1 MEGDAGSG
9 QLTPTP
15 PLEADERPD
24 SDLSGHVDD
33 AGTDGSPASAVSD
46 AADSAR
52 DAAPVSDSRLS
63 GRRLNW
69 VIAAVALSALLI
81 TAAGV
86 VALIGHRRSAA
97 AANGEAMAVAA
108 AKDCITAT
116 QAPDVKVMA
125 ESQRRIVECSSEN
138 FAAQANLYSGLLFD
152 AYQTV
157 NAQVK
162 VTDMR
167 AAAEKHNPDGSIDV
181 LVATRVAMSNS
192 QQKDQELSYRL
203 RVRMVPSGGTY
214 KIDNIEPV
222 SK

>member
-15 PLEADERPD
+15 PLTVDETGD
-24 SDLSGHVDD
+24 SV
-33 AGTDGSPASAVSD
+33 AQ
-46 AADSAR
+46 
-52 DAAPVSDSRLS
+52 SRLLS
-63 GRRLNW
+63 GRW
-69 VIAAVALSALLI
+69 PAGVIAGLAVAALVLTI
-81 TAAGV
+81 AGV
-86 VALIGHRRSAA
+86 LALIGHRHSAA
-97 AANGEAMAVAA
+97 AERDEAIAVAA

-116 QAPDVKVMA
+116 QAPDVKAMA
-125 ESQRRIVECSSEN
+125 DNQRKIVECSTET
-138 FAAQANLYSGLLFD
+138 FATQANMYGGLLAD

-162 VTDMR
+162 ISHMR

-181 LVATRVAMSNS
+181 LVATRVAMSND
-192 QQKDQELSYRL
+192 QQLNQELSYRL
-203 RVRMVPSGGTY
+203 RVRMVPDGGTY

>member
-1 MEGDAGSG
+1 MEGDAGPG

-15 PLEADERPD
+15 PLTADESVAPD
-24 SDLSGHVDD
+24 SVISDRD
-33 AGTDGSPASAVSD
+33 AGTAVPAAG
-46 AADSAR
+46 
-52 DAAPVSDSRLS
+52 PEPSDSRLS

-69 VIAAVALSALLI
+69 VIAGIALAALLVA
-81 TAAGV
+81 AAGV
-86 VALIGHRRSAA
+86 LALLGSTRSAA
-97 AANGEAMAVAA
+97 AARDEAAAVAA

-116 QAPDVKVMA
+116 QAPDVKAMA
-125 ESQRRIVECSSEN
+125 ESQRKIVACSSEN
-138 FAAQANLYSGLLFD
+138 YAAQANLYGGLLAD

-167 AAAEKHNPDGSIDV
+167 AAAEKRNPDGSFDV
-181 LVATRVAMSNS
+181 LVATRVLMSNN
-192 QQKDQELSYRL
+192 QQQDQELSYRL
-203 RVRMVPSGGTY
+203 RVRMVPADGTF

>member
-15 PLEADERPD
+15 PLTADE
-24 SDLSGHVDD
+24 
-33 AGTDGSPASAVSD
+33 
-46 AADSAR
+46 
-52 DAAPVSDSRLS
+52 PVEPVAQSRLLS
-63 GRRLNW
+63 GRW
-69 VIAAVALSALLI
+69 PAGVIAGVASAAIVLTI
-81 TAAGV
+81 VGV
-86 VALIGHRRSAA
+86 LALIGHRHNAA
-97 AANGEAMAVAA
+97 AARDEAVAVA
-108 AKDCITAT
+108 QAKDCITAT
-116 QAPDVKVMA
+116 QAPDVKAMA
-125 ESQRRIVECSSEN
+125 DNQRKIVECSTET
-138 FAAQANLYSGLLFD
+138 FATQANMYGGLLAD

-181 LVATRVAMSNS
+181 LVATRVAMSNN
-192 QQKDQELSYRL
+192 QQLNQELSYRL
-203 RVRMVPSGGTY
+203 RVRMVPDGGTF

>member
-15 PLEADERPD
+15 PLAADESPEPE
-24 SDLSGHVDD
+24 LSVDD
-33 AGTDGSPASAVSD
+33 AGTSDFGSGSG
-46 AADSAR
+46 
-52 DAAPVSDSRLS
+52 LS
-63 GRRLNW
+63 GRRLNR
-69 VIAAVALSALLI
+69 VIGGVAVGALLL

-86 VALIGHRRSAA
+86 LALIGSHRSAA
-97 AANGEAMAVAA
+97 AASDEAAAVAA

-116 QAPDVKVMA
+116 QAPDVKIMR
-125 ESQRRIVECSSEN
+125 ESQRKIVECSSEN
-138 FAAQANLYSGLLFD
+138 YAAQANLYGGLLFD

-162 VTDMR
+162 VSDMR
-167 AAAEKHNPDGSIDV
+167 AAAERHNPDGSIDV
-181 LVATRVAMSNS
+181 LVATRVAMSNT
-192 QQKDQELSYRL
+192 QQLNQELSYRL
-203 RVRMVPSGGTY
+203 RVRMVPVDGKY